1 MRRAYKDRSY
11 VIITVQ
17 VEELSGMRKIGDVIT
32 QLNRIIICRTH
43 KNAKK
48 FLGERVYTE
57 DGTLVGIIVDIFG
70 PVERP
75 YLKIIKKNGNHA
87 GTLYVK

>member
-1 MRRAYKDRSY
+1 
-11 VIITVQ
+11 
-17 VEELSGMRKIGDVIT
+17 MRKIGEVIT
-32 QLNRIIICRTH
+32 QLNRVIVCRTH

-48 FLGERVYTE
+48 FLGERVYSE
-57 DGTLVGIIVDIFG
+57 DGKPVGIIVDIFG

-75 YLKIIKKNGNHA
+75 YLKIIKKNGEHT